1 MLYVVLGTV
10 KEVSIG
16 PTSLMALFTLQIC
29 RGLPVEFVVL
39 LTFLSGC
46 VVLIMGL
53 LRLGESRRCRPVTNS
68 QKEQLVFNKTSQ
80 RICLL
85 LTLIAHYLR
94 YA

>member
-53 LRLGESRRCRPVTNS
+53 LRLGNVLHTHSTLHHPDS
-68 QKEQLVFNKTSQ
+68 FKSVFSFHAP
-80 RICLL
+80 ISD
-85 LTLIAHYLR
+85 TLIAPIH
-94 YA
+94 AAQ

>member
-16 PTSLMALFTLQIC
+16 PTSLMALFTLQVC

-46 VVLIMGL
+46 VVLVMGL
-53 LRLGESRRCRPVTNS
+53 LRLGEWT
-68 QKEQLVFNKTSQ
+68 LTFN
-80 RICLL
+80 
-85 LTLIAHYLR
+85 LILKLK
-94 YA
+94 